1 VRSKYVL
8 AIDAGSSGCRAIIF
22 DIQGNLISSA
32 YQEWFYEIPPELAPM
47 GKDLDARKLWGII
60 CKLVRQSI
68 KKAGILPS
76 EIISV
81 SSTSQRQAVL
91 FLDKDGQELYAGP
104 NTDLRALIEG
114 FTIDGEFEEEVYRIT
129 GHKPSLL
136 FTPAKLKWFQGN
148 RPQIYERIATVLSLS
163 DWITFKL
170 SGERIAETSSVG
182 DIGLLDISSAKWSGR
197 LSEMLQL
204 PHEIYPSL
212 VWAGTRVGA
221 VTARAAKQTGLVKGT
236 MVVAGGGDTQC
247 GLLGMGLND
256 EAEVGIVAG
265 WSGTLQMIVSRPVI
279 DAWRRTWTGCHI
291 VQGKWVL
298 ESNAQ
303 ESGGA
308 YRWLKGLLFDKSGKG
323 DKYTLMDILANDV
336 PVGAGGA
343 FAFIGPTKMD
353 MTRMKPSLGGFIFP
367 VTPSV
372 TSIEKRHLIRAALEN
387 LAFSFKANCVQLEEI
402 TGLKLR
408 KIALGGGLSKSN
420 SLVRILSNVLNM
432 PVTCF
437 ESHEV
442 TASGAAMCAATGAGI
457 YPDLIEAMKRMRPES
472 RVVEPDSQ
480 ATQEYR
486 PIYEK
491 WLYTMKWLDELLDKI
506 G

>member
-1 VRSKYVL
+1 MRGKYVL

-22 DIQGNLISSA
+22 DIRGNLISSA
-32 YQEWFYEIPPELAPM
+32 YQEWFYEIPPDLAPM
-47 GKDLDARKLWGII
+47 GKEFDARKLWGII
-60 CKLVRQSI
+60 CKLIRQSI
-68 KKAGILPS
+68 KKADIS
-76 EIISV
+76 STEIISV
-81 SSTSQRQAVL
+81 SSTSQRQAVV

-148 RPQIYERIATVLSLS
+148 RPQIYERIATILSLS
-163 DWITFKL
+163 DWIIFKL
-170 SGERIAETSSVG
+170 SGERIAEISSVG
-182 DIGLLDISSAKWSGR
+182 DIGLLDISSSKWSSR
-197 LSEMLQL
+197 LFEMLQL
-204 PHEIYPSL
+204 PRGIYPSL
-212 VWAGTRVGA
+212 VRAGTRVGKI
-221 VTARAAKQTGLVKGT
+221 TAQAAKQTGLARGT
-236 MVVAGGGDTQC
+236 EVVTGGGDTQC
-247 GLLGMGLND
+247 GLLGMGLKD
-256 EAEVGIVAG
+256 EAEVGILAG

-279 DAWRRTWTGCHI
+279 DARRRTWSGCHI
-291 VQGKWVL
+291 QPGMWVL

-308 YRWLKGLLFDKSGKG
+308 YRWLKGLLFDKLGKG
-323 DKYTLMDILANDV
+323 DKYTLMDGLAKDT
-336 PVGAGGA
+336 PAGAGGA

-372 TSIEKRHLIRAALEN
+372 TNIERKHLIRAALEN
-387 LAFSFKANCVQLEEI
+387 LAFSFKANCIQLEEI
-402 TGLKLR
+402 AKLKIG
-408 KIALGGGLSKSN
+408 KVALGGGLSKSN
-420 SLVRILSNVLNM
+420 SLVQILSSVLNM

-442 TASGAAMCAATGAGI
+442 TASGAAMCAAMGAGI
-457 YPDLIEAMKRMRPES
+457 YPDLIEAMKRMQPES

-480 ATQEYR
+480 ATQEYL

>member
-1 VRSKYVL
+1 VRDRYVL
-8 AIDAGSSGCRAIIF
+8 AIDAGSSGCRAIVF
-22 DIQGNLISSA
+22 DIRGKLISSA
-32 YQEWFYEIPPELAPM
+32 YQEWFYEIPPDLAPM
-47 GKDLDARKLWGII
+47 GKEFDARKLWGII

-68 KKAGILPS
+68 KKAGVLSTGIVA
-76 EIISV
+76 V
-81 SSTSQRQAVL
+81 SSTSQRQAVV

-136 FTPAKLKWFQGN
+136 FTPAKLKWFQTN
-148 RPQIYERIATVLSLS
+148 RPQVYERIATVLSLS

-170 SGERIAETSSVG
+170 SGERIAEISSVG
-182 DIGLLDISSAKWSGR
+182 DIGLLDISSAEWSSR

-204 PHEIYPSL
+204 PRGIYPPL
-212 VWAGTRVGA
+212 VRAGTRVGRITAQA
-221 VTARAAKQTGLVKGT
+221 VKQTSLARDT
-236 MVVAGGGDTQC
+236 MVVTGGGDTQC

-279 DAWRRTWTGCHI
+279 DSRRRTWSGCHI
-291 VQGKWVL
+291 VKGKWVL

-323 DKYTLMDILANDV
+323 DKYVLMDNLAKDV
-336 PVGAGGA
+336 PAGAGGA

-372 TSIEKRHLIRAALEN
+372 TNVERRHLIRAALEN

-402 TGLKLR
+402 TELKLR
-408 KIALGGGLSKSN
+408 KVALGGGLSKSN
-420 SLVRILSNVLNM
+420 SLVQILSSVLNM

-457 YPDLIEAMKRMRPES
+457 YPDLIEAMKRMQPEP

-480 ATQEYR
+480 TTQEYH

>member
-1 VRSKYVL
+1 MPGKYVL
-8 AIDAGSSGCRAIIF
+8 AVDAGSSGCRAIIL
-22 DIQGNLISSA
+22 DIRGKLISSA
-32 YQEWFYEIPPELAPM
+32 SQEWFYEIPPDLAPM
-47 GKDLDARKLWGII
+47 GKEFDARKLWGII
-60 CKLVRQSI
+60 CKLIRQSI
-68 KKAGILPS
+68 KKAGITPA
-76 EIISV
+76 EIVAV
-81 SSTSQRQAVL
+81 SSTSQRQAVV
-91 FLDKDGQELYAGP
+91 FLDKEGQELYAGP

-114 FTIDGEFEEEVYRIT
+114 FAIDGEFEEEVYCIT

-136 FTPAKLKWFQGN
+136 FTPAKLKWFQAN
-148 RPQIYERIATVLSLS
+148 RPQICERIATVLSLS

-170 SGERIAETSSVG
+170 SGERIAEISSVG
-182 DIGLLDISSAKWSGR
+182 DIGLLDISVGKWSSR
-197 LSEMLQL
+197 LREMLQL
-204 PHEIYPSL
+204 PHGIYPPL
-212 VWAGTRVGA
+212 AGAGNHVGV
-221 VTARAAKQTGLVKGT
+221 VTGEAAKQTGLAKGT
-236 MVVAGGGDTQC
+236 KVVTGGGDTQC
-247 GLLGMGLND
+247 GLLGMGLKD

-265 WSGTLQMIVSRPVI
+265 WSGTLQMILSCPVI
-279 DAWRRTWTGCHI
+279 DSRRRTWTGCHI
-291 VQGKWVL
+291 LPGKWVL

-308 YRWLKGLLFDKSGKG
+308 YRWLKGLLFDKSGKD
-323 DKYTLMDILANDV
+323 DKYTLMDNLAQDV
-336 PVGAGGA
+336 PPGAGGA
-343 FAFIGPTKMD
+343 FAFIGPTRMD

-372 TSIEKRHLIRAALEN
+372 TSIERKHLIRAALEN
-387 LAFSFKANCVQLEEI
+387 LAFSFKANCAQLEEI
-402 TGLKLR
+402 TELKLR

-437 ESHEV
+437 EVSDV
-442 TASGAAMCAATGAGI
+442 TACGAAMCAATGAGI
-457 YPDLIEAMKRMRPES
+457 YPDLIGAMKRMQPEP

-480 ATQEYR
+480 AAQEYP